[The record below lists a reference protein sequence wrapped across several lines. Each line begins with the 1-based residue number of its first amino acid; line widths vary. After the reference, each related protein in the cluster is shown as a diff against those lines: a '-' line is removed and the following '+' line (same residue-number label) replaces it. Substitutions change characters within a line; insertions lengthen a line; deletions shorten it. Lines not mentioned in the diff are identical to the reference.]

1 MKIKCQECNTYVDID
16 ENEYEKEVE
25 HSIECPLCSSDIHFT
40 IHKEKPKVESEIPV
54 PPIKKVVKAT
64 KVKPISEPSV
74 EPNVVDEQPK
84 EENVSYVPERS
95 GSNNDSTSNTTEVAT
110 DPDVVIGNTK
120 SSNNLVG
127 IIIGIV
133 ALVAI
138 VGGYFYYNNVYLPE
152 KIDAEAPRSY
162 TFVSS
167 LVMRSSKMSGADYN
181 KVASLPYGTELIT
194 YNKDS
199 EWADVKLKGKGSE
212 EDIKGYV
219 SSTYLLSKPDFFLL
233 NSIFGNSDAKEVIN
247 TSKCRLAL
255 LNYFKEKRY
264 IGKIDEEMR
273 KDAGITIVP
282 NSSNQWQV
290 FTKQKDVKPNAVYF
304 KKLINPSSKFTDFA
318 VIITNLKSNEQ
329 KLLYFYFDDDET
341 PHLATEFPA
350 PYSGYIRSMDSYI
363 DYNGNKVIRAE

>member
-40 IHKEKPKVESEIPV
+40 IHKEKPKVDSVPV
-54 PPIKKVVKAT
+54 TPARPVAKAT
-64 KVKPISEPSV
+64 KVTPKATQSV
-74 EPNVVDEQPK
+74 KQVDA
-84 EENVSYVPERS
+84 
-95 GSNNDSTSNTTEVAT
+95 TSNTTEVAT
-110 DPDVVIGNTK
+110 EPDVVIGNTK
-120 SSNNLVG
+120 SSNNFVG

-273 KDAGITIVP
+273 KDAGISIVP

-290 FTKQKDVKPNAVYF
+290 FTKQKNAKPNTVYF

-341 PHLATEFPA
+341 PHLATEFSA
-350 PYSGYIRSMDSYI
+350 PRSGYIRSMDSYI
-363 DYNGNKVIRAE
+363 DYNGDRVISAE

>member
-16 ENEYEKEVE
+16 ENEYEKEIE

-40 IHKEKPKVESEIPV
+40 IHKEKPKVESIPV
-54 PPIKKVVKAT
+54 VPSKPVVKAT
-64 KVKPISEPSV
+64 QVASKIKQKPKQSD
-74 EPNVVDEQPK
+74 NTPK
-84 EENVSYVPERS
+84 EPVVAPESSVLINDSRS
-95 GSNNDSTSNTTEVAT
+95 G
-110 DPDVVIGNTK
+110 GNYK
-120 SSNNLVG
+120 GV
-127 IIIGIV
+127 IIGII
-133 ALVAI
+133 ALIAI
-138 VGGYFYYNNVYLPE
+138 IGGYLYYDNVYLPE
-152 KIDAEAPRSY
+152 KIDAEAPRTY

-167 LVMRSSKMSGADYN
+167 LVMRSSKVTGADYN

-194 YNKDS
+194 YNQDR
-199 EWADVKLKGKGSE
+199 EWAEVKLKGKGSS
-212 EDIKGYV
+212 DDVKGYV
-219 SSTYLLSKPDFFLL
+219 SSAYLLSKSDFFLL
-233 NSIFGNSDAKEVIN
+233 NSIFGNADAKEVII

-255 LNYFKEKRY
+255 LNYFKEKKY

-273 KDAGITIVP
+273 KDAGISIVP

-290 FTKQKDVKPNAVYF
+290 FTKQKDVKPNTVYF

>member
-16 ENEYEKEVE
+16 ENEYVKEVE

-40 IHKEKPKVESEIPV
+40 IHKEKPKVDSVPV
-54 PPIKKVVKAT
+54 VPARSVAKAT
-64 KVKPISEPSV
+64 KVTPKATQPV
-74 EPNVVDEQPK
+74 KQVDATSK
-84 EENVSYVPERS
+84 EAEV
-95 GSNNDSTSNTTEVAT
+95 TTE
-110 DPDVVIGNTK
+110 PDVVIENAKSGN
-120 SSNNLVG
+120 NFVG
-127 IIIGIV
+127 IIIGII

-152 KIDAEAPRSY
+152 KMDAEAPRSY

-181 KVASLPYGTELIT
+181 KLASLPYGTELIT
-194 YNKDS
+194 YKKDS

-219 SSTYLLSKPDFFLL
+219 SSAYLLSKSDFFLL

-255 LNYFKEKRY
+255 LNYFKDKNY

-273 KDAGITIVP
+273 KDAGISIVP

-318 VIITNLKSNEQ
+318 VIITNLKSDEQ

>member
-40 IHKEKPKVESEIPV
+40 IHKEKPKVDSVPV
-54 PPIKKVVKAT
+54 TPARPVAKAT
-64 KVKPISEPSV
+64 KVTPKATQPV
-74 EPNVVDEQPK
+74 KQVDA
-84 EENVSYVPERS
+84 
-95 GSNNDSTSNTTEVAT
+95 TSNTTEVAT

>member
-1 MKIKCQECNTYVDID
+1 M
-16 ENEYEKEVE
+16 
-25 HSIECPLCSSDIHFT
+25 
-40 IHKEKPKVESEIPV
+40 
-54 PPIKKVVKAT
+54 
-64 KVKPISEPSV
+64 
-74 EPNVVDEQPK
+74 
-84 EENVSYVPERS
+84 
-95 GSNNDSTSNTTEVAT
+95 
-110 DPDVVIGNTK
+110 
-120 SSNNLVG
+120 
-127 IIIGIV
+127 
-133 ALVAI
+133 
-138 VGGYFYYNNVYLPE
+138 
-152 KIDAEAPRSY
+152 
-162 TFVSS
+162 
-167 LVMRSSKMSGADYN
+167 
-181 KVASLPYGTELIT
+181 
-194 YNKDS
+194 
-199 EWADVKLKGKGSE
+199 KLKGKGSS

-219 SSTYLLSKPDFFLL
+219 SSAYLLSKSDFFLL
-233 NSIFGNSDAKEVIN
+233 NSIFGNADAKEVII

-255 LNYFKEKRY
+255 LNYFKEKKY